1 MSALGTN
8 RLRLFVH
15 KHFRCWWLTGSV
27 PAVPV
32 LLNLTR
38 FGHRAAFFEEGCG
51 FFSLTDSVCG
61 TPRTKE
67 FDFGPLRL
75 ELVRQAA

>member
-1 MSALGTN
+1 VKRA
-8 RLRLFVH
+8 
-15 KHFRCWWLTGSV
+15 
-27 PAVPV
+27 PV
-32 LLNLTR
+32 NVR
-38 FGHRAAFFEEGCG
+38 YRAFFEEGCH

>member
-1 MSALGTN
+1 M
-8 RLRLFVH
+8 
-15 KHFRCWWLTGSV
+15 
-27 PAVPV
+27 VPV
-32 LLNLTR
+32 LLSLTR